1 MKGKFQ
7 MAFPDTPTPRLPV
20 LFWGWPKNKQ
30 SMDILLDLDV
40 LKKGRTILY
49 PNFPK
54 NALFSHSKITGSTK
68 NFSDTKMVTIQ

>member
-40 LKKGRTILY
+40 LKKGQNNSL
-49 PNFPK
+49 P
-54 NALFSHSKITGSTK
+54 
-68 NFSDTKMVTIQ
+68 